1 MTLVGKGRILLVEPS
16 SLSGGIIVA
25 TARQLSLSAVH
36 LVSSVRSAQQ
46 KLDQEDFS
54 AVIVSLEEDKDAVLL
69 IEKLRN
75 TQFSAVNPSVPI
87 AVITSSINASLA
99 LQLKVL
105 DVRRVLLK
113 PFKVRD
119 VITTIQMLQVATGN
133 T

>member
-1 MTLVGKGRILLVEPS
+1 
-16 SLSGGIIVA
+16 
-25 TARQLSLSAVH
+25 
-36 LVSSVRSAQQ
+36 
-46 KLDQEDFS
+46 
-54 AVIVSLEEDKDAVLL
+54 
-69 IEKLRN
+69 LRN
-75 TQFSAVNPSVPI
+75 TQFSTVNPLVPI

-119 VITTIQMLQVATGN
+119 VITTIQMLQLATVG

>member
-1 MTLVGKGRILLVEPS
+1 MSTVGKGRILLVEPR

-25 TARQLSLSAVH
+25 TARQLNLSAVH
-36 LVSSVRSAQQ
+36 LVSSVRSAEQ
-46 KLDQEDFS
+46 KLDQEDFL
-54 AVIVSLEEDKDAVLL
+54 AVIVSLEEDRDAVLL

-75 TQFSAVNPSVPI
+75 TQFSVINPLVPI

-99 LQLKVL
+99 LQMKVL

-119 VITTIQMLQVATGN
+119 VITTIQMLQVATED

>member
-1 MTLVGKGRILLVEPS
+1 MKSAGKGRILLVEPS

-25 TARQLSLSAVH
+25 TARQLGLSAVH

-46 KLDQEDFS
+46 KLDQEDF
-54 AVIVSLEEDKDAVLL
+54 AGVIVSLEEDKDAVLL

-75 TQFSAVNPSVPI
+75 TQFSAVNPLVPI

-119 VITTIQMLQVATGN
+119 VITTIQMLQVPTAST
-133 T
+133 

>member
-1 MTLVGKGRILLVEPS
+1 MSPMGKGRILLVEPS

-25 TARQLSLSAVH
+25 TARQLNLAAVH

-54 AVIVSLEEDKDAVLL
+54 GVIVSLEEDHDAVLL

-75 TQFSAVNPSVPI
+75 TQFSAVNPLVPI

-99 LQLKVL
+99 LKLKVL

-119 VITTIQMLQVATGN
+119 VITTIQMLQAATAN

>member
-1 MTLVGKGRILLVEPS
+1 MNATGKGRILLVEPS

-25 TARQLSLSAVH
+25 TARQLNLSAVH

-54 AVIVSLEEDKDAVLL
+54 GVIVSLEEDKDAVLL

-75 TQFSAVNPSVPI
+75 TQFSVVNPLVPI
-87 AVITSSINASLA
+87 VVITSSINASLA

-119 VITTIQMLQVATGN
+119 VIATIQMLQVATASS
-133 T
+133 

>member
-1 MTLVGKGRILLVEPS
+1 MKPVGKGRILLVEPS

-54 AVIVSLEEDKDAVLL
+54 GVIISLEEDKDAVLL

-75 TQFSAVNPSVPI
+75 TQFSTVNPLVPI

-119 VITTIQMLQVATGN
+119 VITTIQMLQLATVG